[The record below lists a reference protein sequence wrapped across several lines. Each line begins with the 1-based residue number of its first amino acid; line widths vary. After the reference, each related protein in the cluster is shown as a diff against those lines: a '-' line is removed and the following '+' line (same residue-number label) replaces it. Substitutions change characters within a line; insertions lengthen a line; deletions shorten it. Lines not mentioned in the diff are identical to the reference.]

1 MTIPANTAAQILLI
15 CSGEY
20 SRLTRYTV
28 TPLIII
34 MKRPRV
40 SNIAGNEKIIRIG
53 LMMILM
59 TASSRPAMIRAR
71 ALSKLILVCRKPA
84 AIHNPILQ
92 TSHLIRNLT
101 NG

>member
-1 MTIPANTAAQILLI
+1 
-15 CSGEY
+15 
-20 SRLTRYTV
+20 
-28 TPLIII
+28 
-34 MKRPRV
+34 
-40 SNIAGNEKIIRIG
+40 
-53 LMMILM
+53 MMILM